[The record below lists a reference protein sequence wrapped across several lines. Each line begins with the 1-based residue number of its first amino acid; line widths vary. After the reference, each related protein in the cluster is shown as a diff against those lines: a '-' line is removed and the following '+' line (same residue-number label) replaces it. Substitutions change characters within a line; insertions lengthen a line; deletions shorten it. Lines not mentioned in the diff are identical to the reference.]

1 VVIKNIDI
9 ELMIV
14 ISEKISIIN
23 VNLGNKMVYP

>member
-1 VVIKNIDI
+1 VIKNIDI